1 MTKIS
6 TSLTINSKTFTG
18 KQLIEFC
25 SSGLVAAQTGS
36 PEYNLYNFIM
46 NWISDEPAIT
56 VKTSGSTGKPKEIE
70 LSKDAMIKSAKLTGQ
85 FLNLKRGDRALLCLP
100 VDFIAGKMMVV
111 RAFVLG
117 LDLVPVKPDSSP
129 LKNINE
135 NFCFAA
141 MTPMQVHNTLENT
154 DGYDKV
160 NNIEKLIIG
169 GGDISGKLL
178 QKIQKLKNK
187 TYHTYGMTE
196 TVTHIALKRLN
207 GITPDAI
214 FKALQGVKFEK
225 DDRECLVINAPHI
238 SNKKIVTNDIVSL
251 KNRTEFNFIGRF
263 DNVINTGG
271 IKIFPEVAEKKLS
284 GIINSRFIIAGLP
297 DEKLGE
303 KVVLIVETKDNDKDR
318 FEKIISN
325 SSLSRYEKPKDILFI
340 KKFPETENGKIDRN
354 AEKLTE

>member
-25 SSGLVAAQTGS
+25 SAGLVAAKKDS
-36 PEYNLYNFIM
+36 PEYNLHSFIM

-56 VKTSGSTGKPKEIE
+56 VKTSGSTGKPKEIV
-70 LSKDAMIKSAKLTGQ
+70 LSKKSMTESAKLTGD
-85 FLNLKRGDRALLCLP
+85 FLRLKKGDRTLLCLP

-117 LDLVPVKPDSSP
+117 LNLAPVPPAANP
-129 LKNINE
+129 LKNIDRS
-135 NFCFAA
+135 FGFAA
-141 MTPMQVHNTLENT
+141 MTPMQVHNTLECD
-154 DGYDKV
+154 DGYEKL
-160 NNIEKLIIG
+160 NKIEKLIIG

-214 FKALQGVKFEK
+214 FKALQSVTFEQ
-225 DDRECLVINAPHI
+225 DERECLVISAPHI
-238 SNKKIVTNDIVSL
+238 SNKNIVTNDIVNL
-251 KNRTEFNFIGRF
+251 KNETEFHFIGRF

-284 GIINSRFIIAGLP
+284 DFIKSRFIIAGLP

-303 KVVLIVETKDNDKDR
+303 KVVLIVETKNHDKDR

-325 SSLSRYEKPKDILFI
+325 SSLSKYEKPKEILFI
-340 KKFPETENGKIDRN
+340 ETFPETENGKIDRRR
-354 AEKLTE
+354 LLLGY

>member
-6 TSLTINSKTFTG
+6 TSLTINSKIFTG

-25 SSGLVAAQTGS
+25 SSGLAATQKGS
-36 PEYNLYNFIM
+36 PGYNLYNFIM
-46 NWISDEPAIT
+46 SWISDEPAIT
-56 VKTSGSTGKPKEIE
+56 VKTSGSTGKPKEIV
-70 LSKDAMIKSAKLTGQ
+70 LSKKSMTESAKLTGQ
-85 FLNLKRGDRALLCLP
+85 FLSLKRGDRALLCLP

-117 LDLVPVKPDSSP
+117 LDLVPVEPVSDP

-135 NFCFAA
+135 SFGFAA

-154 DGYDKV
+154 CGYEKL
-160 NNIEKLIIG
+160 NKIEKLIIG

-207 GITPDAI
+207 GITPDAF
-214 FKALQGVKFEK
+214 FKALQGITFEK
-225 DDRECLVINAPHI
+225 DERECLVINASHI
-238 SNKKIVTNDIVSL
+238 SNKKIVTNDIVNL
-251 KNRTEFNFIGRF
+251 KNEAEFNFIGRF

-271 IKIFPEVAEKKLS
+271 IKVFPEIAEKKLS
-284 GIINSRFIIAGLP
+284 CIINSRYIIAGLP

-303 KVVLIVETKDNDKDR
+303 KVVLIIETKNHDKDR

-325 SSLSRYEKPKDILFI
+325 SSLSKYEKPKEILFI
-340 KKFPETENGKIDRN
+340 EKFPETENGKIDRS
-354 AEKLTE
+354 